1 MITVMKNYFTFI
13 LIAFCLSSSIAQ
25 DVVTKPIATSEE
37 IVQVIDAA
45 TQELL
50 LSTDTF
56 RNQDLANAVNQ
67 ALLERGVGVY
77 VLVPETLVTDLSSY
91 FGTLERSGASV
102 HTQETTGAF
111 LIVDR
116 KYVIQGP
123 MLSELETANQQNP
136 TVLIASTDYAHHL
149 TKLFIEAFE
158 GGRTWK
164 HVPQ

>member
-1 MITVMKNYFTFI
+1 MIMPMKNYLVFI
-13 LIAFCLSSSIAQ
+13 LTTFCFSSPIAQ

-56 RNQDLANAVNQ
+56 RNQDMANAVNR
-67 ALLERGVGVY
+67 ALLERGVKVY

-91 FGTLERSGASV
+91 FGTLERSGASI

-111 LIVDR
+111 LVVDR
-116 KYVIQGP
+116 TYVIQGQ
-123 MLSELETANQQNP
+123 MLSELETVNQSTP
-136 TVLIASTDYAHHL
+136 TVLIASIDYANHL
-149 TKLFIEAFE
+149 TTLFTEAFE
-158 GGRTWK
+158 GGQAWT

>member
-1 MITVMKNYFTFI
+1 LLFAIY
-13 LIAFCLSSSIAQ
+13 
-25 DVVTKPIATSEE
+25 VVTRPVATSEE
-37 IVQVIDAA
+37 IVRVIDAA

-56 RNQDLANAVNQ
+56 RNQDLANAVNR
-67 ALLERGVGVY
+67 ALLERGVDVY
-77 VLVPETLVTDLSSY
+77 VLAPEALVTDLSSY

-123 MLSELETANQQNP
+123 ILSELETASQSNP
-136 TVLIASTDYAHHL
+136 TVLIASPDYATHL

-158 GGRTWK
+158 GGQVWT